1 MSTYINRVRKFRT
14 IDEVQSFLNGAVS
27 SGNTVNQV
35 QGSPSNHGP
44 GITGLVGLTLI
55 FAGPGPTGT
64 VTFVA
69 SSGSNPDPNTLLFK
83 DIKTQIEAAIATLK
97 VTLYDGYLTIIEATP
112 ANGVTVSSAGTA
124 NTLLG
129 FDTANNTVGKY
140 YLPLG
145 AQAAPATPPYW
156 VWVNSLGGDNMM
168 SVFTVE

>member
-1 MSTYINRVRKFRT
+1 MASNRVRKFRT
-14 IDEVQSFLNGAVS
+14 LDEVQTFLNGGIW

-55 FAGPGPTGT
+55 FVGPGPTGT

-83 DIKTQIEAAIATLK
+83 DIKAQIEAVMMTCK
-97 VTLYDGYLTIIEATP
+97 VTTYEGFLTIMEATP
-112 ANGVTVSSAGTA
+112 ALGVTVSHTGTA

-140 YLPLG
+140 YLP
-145 AQAAPATPPYW
+145 AAAASPPVPPYW

>member
-1 MSTYINRVRKFRT
+1 MAINKVRKFRT

-35 QGSPSNHGP
+35 QGGPSNHGP
-44 GITGLVGLTLI
+44 GITGLVGLTI
-55 FAGPGPTGT
+55 TFSAPGPTGT

-83 DIKTQIEAAIATLK
+83 DIKAQIEAAIPTLK
-97 VTLYDGYLTIIEATP
+97 VNTYDGYLSIIEATP
-112 ANGVTVSSAGTA
+112 ASGVTVAKTGTA

-129 FDTANNTVGKY
+129 FDTANATVGKY
-140 YLPLG
+140 YLPIG
-145 AQAAPATPPYW
+145 AAGTPPVAPYW

-168 SVFTVE
+168 SIFTVE